1 MLLENK
7 WLVLKGWK
15 GNVKQREGSCR
26 LQYYQLFFFFFENWS
41 KNSPTGNAEIF
52 TRLHLW
58 KKKIVLSVAQLFCSS
73 SVTPLPYHK
82 NDIWGTS
89 EMPCL
94 GIQTV
99 MFSHWCFCSCMTPP
113 MWIAETIVF
122 CGQLG
127 GTMDTARCYFGLQKV
142 CEEFSLGGCSSAFK
156 YSLKSSKPWLG
167 KNKSFPSPWKRK
179 ASFRG
184 SGPCQEP
191 TQTERS

>member
-1 MLLENK
+1 MARFKGLEGK
-7 WLVLKGWK
+7 CKAAWRKLQTPVL
-15 GNVKQREGSCR
+15 ST
-26 LQYYQLFFFFFENWS
+26 FFFFFENWS

-99 MFSHWCFCSCMTPP
+99 MFSHWCFCSCVTPP
-113 MWIAETIVF
+113 TWIAETIVF
-122 CGQLG
+122 CGELG

-156 YSLKSSKPWLG
+156 YSW
-167 KNKSFPSPWKRK
+167 SP
-179 ASFRG
+179 ASPG
-184 SGPCQEP
+184 
-191 TQTERS
+191 